1 MELKVGSGLETAI
14 GRLLI
19 VGARV
24 SALMVF
30 APFLASATIAPRIKA
45 GFTLVL
51 TALLYPAVAS
61 DLPPLSGAR
70 EWQIAGGEFVV
81 GLIMGITLQ
90 FVFEGVE
97 LAGQVVGF
105 QVGHSLAS
113 VFNPLSDADTP
124 ILANFY
130 QAVALL
136 IFLQLD
142 VHHWVLRGLV
152 KSFQYCP
159 PGTVLANPVV
169 AEQIWRAAG
178 GMLVIAVQIA
188 IPILLATMLIDISL
202 GLVGRASPQLPVLFV
217 GISVKSVVALLVIV
231 GTLRFWPGL
240 LEKYFG
246 QALATSEQLMH
257 LAR

>member
-1 MELKVGSGLETAI
+1 MGTGLETVV
-14 GRLLI
+14 GRFML
-19 VGARV
+19 VGTRV

-45 GFTLVL
+45 AFTVAL
-51 TALLYPAVAS
+51 TALLYPTVAAE
-61 DLPPLSGAR
+61 LPILSGAR
-70 EWQIAGGEFVV
+70 EWQVAGGEFVV

-97 LAGQVVGF
+97 LAGQIVGF
-105 QVGHSLAS
+105 QVGHALANLI
-113 VFNPLSDADTP
+113 NPMANAETP

-152 KSFQYCP
+152 KSFHYCP
-159 PGTVLANPVV
+159 PGMVVANHLV

-178 GMLVIAVQIA
+178 GMLVMAVQIA
-188 IPILLATMLIDISL
+188 IPTLLATILIDISL
-202 GLVGRASPQLPVLFV
+202 GFLGRASPQLPVLFV
-217 GISVKSVVALLVIV
+217 GISVKSVVACLVV
-231 GTLRFWPGL
+231 MGTLRFWPGL
-240 LEKYFG
+240 LERYFG
-246 QALATSEQLMH
+246 EAMATSERLMH
-257 LAR
+257 LAH

>member
-1 MELKVGSGLETAI
+1 MGSGLETVV
-14 GRLLI
+14 GRVLL
-19 VGARV
+19 VGTRV

-30 APFLASATIAPRIKA
+30 APFLASATISPRIKA
-45 GFTLVL
+45 GLTVAL
-51 TALLYPAVAS
+51 TALIYPAVAPG
-61 DLPPLSGAR
+61 LPPLSKFNG
-70 EWQIAGGEFVV
+70 WQVAGGEFVV

-105 QVGHSLAS
+105 QVGHSLANLI
-113 VFNPLSDADTP
+113 NPLSEAETP

-152 KSFQYCP
+152 KSFRYCP
-159 PGTVLANPVV
+159 PGSVVANPLV

-178 GMLVIAVQIA
+178 GMLVMAVQIA
-188 IPILLATMLIDISL
+188 IPTLLATILIDISL
-202 GLVGRASPQLPVLFV
+202 GYLGRASPQLPVLFV
-217 GISVKSVVALLVIV
+217 GISVKSVVAFLVVV

-240 LEKYFG
+240 LERYFG
-246 QALATSEQLMH
+246 EALVTSEQLMH

>member
-1 MELKVGSGLETAI
+1 MGWELGTVVG
-14 GRLLI
+14 RVLI
-19 VGARV
+19 VGMRV

-45 GFTLVL
+45 GFVVAL
-51 TALLYPAVAS
+51 TALLYPAVAPG
-61 DLPPLSGAR
+61 LPPLSGAR
-70 EWQIAGGEFVV
+70 GWQVAGGEFVV
-81 GLIMGITLQ
+81 GLSMGITLQ

-97 LAGQVVGF
+97 LAGQIVGF
-105 QVGHSLAS
+105 QVGHSLANLI
-113 VFNPLSDADTP
+113 NPLSDAETP

-142 VHHWVLRGLV
+142 IHHWVLRGLV

-159 PGTVLANPVV
+159 PGMAAVNHLV

-178 GMLVIAVQIA
+178 GMLMMAVQIA
-188 IPILLATMLIDISL
+188 IPTLLATVLIDISL
-202 GLVGRASPQLPVLFV
+202 GFLGRASPQLPVLFV
-217 GISVKSVVALLVIV
+217 GISVKSVVAFLVVV
-231 GTLRFWPGL
+231 GTLPFWPGL

-246 QALATSEQLMH
+246 EALATSEQLMH

>member
-1 MELKVGSGLETAI
+1 MGTGLETVV
-14 GRLLI
+14 GRFML
-19 VGARV
+19 VGTRV
-24 SALMVF
+24 SAIMVF
-30 APFLASATIAPRIKA
+30 APFFASATIAPRIKA
-45 GFTLVL
+45 AFTVAL
-51 TALLYPAVAS
+51 TALLYPAVAAE
-61 DLPPLSGAR
+61 LPLLSGAR
-70 EWQIAGGEFVV
+70 EWQVAGGEFVV

-97 LAGQVVGF
+97 LAGQIVGF
-105 QVGHSLAS
+105 QVGHSLANLI
-113 VFNPLSDADTP
+113 NPLSDAETP

-159 PGTVLANPVV
+159 PGTVVANHVV

-178 GMLVIAVQIA
+178 GMLIIAVQIA
-188 IPILLATMLIDISL
+188 IPTLLATILIDISL
-202 GLVGRASPQLPVLFV
+202 GFLGRASPQLPVLFV
-217 GISVKSVVALLVIV
+217 GISVKSVVAFLVIM

-240 LEKYFG
+240 LERFFG
-246 QALATSEQLMH
+246 EALATSERLMH
-257 LAR
+257 LAH

>member
-1 MELKVGSGLETAI
+1 MGTGLETVA
-14 GRLLI
+14 GRVLI

-30 APFLASATIAPRIKA
+30 APFFSSATISPRIKA
-45 GFTLVL
+45 GFTVVL
-51 TALLYPAVAS
+51 TALLYSVLAPG
-61 DLPPLSGAR
+61 LPSFSGAR
-70 EWQIAGGEFVV
+70 GWQVAGGEFVV
-81 GLIMGITLQ
+81 GLLMGITLQ

-105 QVGHSLAS
+105 QVGYSLANLI
-113 VFNPLSDADTP
+113 NPLADVETP
-124 ILANFY
+124 LLSIFY

-159 PGTVLANPVV
+159 PGMVVANHVV

-178 GMLVIAVQIA
+178 GMLIMAVQVA
-188 IPILLATMLIDISL
+188 IPTLLATILIDISL
-202 GLVGRASPQLPVLFV
+202 GFLGRASPQLPVLLV
-217 GISVKSVVALLVIV
+217 GMSVKSVVAFLVIV

>member
-1 MELKVGSGLETAI
+1 VGAGLETVV
-14 GRLLI
+14 GRVLI
-19 VGARV
+19 VAARV

-30 APFLASATIAPRIKA
+30 APFLASATISPRIKA
-45 GFTLVL
+45 GFTLAL
-51 TALLYPAVAS
+51 TALIYPAVAPG
-61 DLPPLSGAR
+61 LPPFSGAR
-70 EWQIAGGEFVV
+70 GWQVAGGEFVV

-97 LAGQVVGF
+97 LAGQILGF
-105 QVGHSLAS
+105 QVGHSLANLI
-113 VFNPLSDADTP
+113 NPLNDVETP

-159 PGTVLANPVV
+159 PGMVVANPLL

-188 IPILLATMLIDISL
+188 IPTLLATMLIDIIL
-202 GLVGRASPQLPVLFV
+202 GFLGRASPQLPVLFV
-217 GISVKSVVALLVIV
+217 GISVKSVVAFLVIM
-231 GTLRFWPGL
+231 GILRFWPGL
-240 LEKYFG
+240 LERYFG
-246 QALATSEQLMH
+246 EALATSEKLMH

>member
-1 MELKVGSGLETAI
+1 MGSGLEAVI

-30 APFLASATIAPRIKA
+30 APFFGSMTIAPRIKA
-45 GFTLVL
+45 ALAVAL
-51 TALLYPAVAS
+51 TALLYPVVRA
-61 DLPPLSGAR
+61 DLPSLSGAMG
-70 EWQIAGGEFVV
+70 WKVAGGECVV
-81 GLIMGITLQ
+81 GLMMGITLQ
-90 FVFEGVE
+90 FIFEGVE
-97 LAGQVVGF
+97 LAGQIVGF

-124 ILANFY
+124 ILSNFY

-142 VHHWVLRGLV
+142 IHHWVLRGLA

-159 PGTVLANPVV
+159 PGLVVAAPAV

-178 GMLVIAVQIA
+178 GMLIVAVQVA
-188 IPILLATMLIDISL
+188 IPTLLATMLIDVTL
-202 GLVGRASPQLPVLFV
+202 GFLGRASPQLPVLFV
-217 GISVKSVVALLVIV
+217 GISVKSLVAFLTVM

-246 QALATSEQLMH
+246 EALATSEQLMH

>member
-1 MELKVGSGLETAI
+1 VGTGLEAVA
-14 GRLLI
+14 GRVLI

-30 APFLASATIAPRIKA
+30 APFFASATISPRIKA
-45 GFTLVL
+45 CFTMVL
-51 TALLYPAVAS
+51 TALLYPALAPN
-61 DLPPLSGAR
+61 LPILSGAR
-70 EWQIAGGEFVV
+70 GWQVAGGEFVV
-81 GLIMGITLQ
+81 GLFMGITLQ
-90 FVFEGVE
+90 FVFEGAE

-105 QVGHSLAS
+105 QVGHTLANLI
-113 VFNPLSDADTP
+113 NPLSDAETP

-130 QAVALL
+130 QMVALL

-142 VHHWVLRGLV
+142 IHHWVLRGLV

-159 PGTVLANPVV
+159 PGSVVATPLV

-178 GMLVIAVQIA
+178 GMLVMAVQIA
-188 IPILLATMLIDISL
+188 IPTLLATILIDISL
-202 GLVGRASPQLPVLFV
+202 GFLGRASPQLPVLFV
-217 GISVKSVVALLVIV
+217 GISVKSVVAFLVIV

-240 LEKYFG
+240 FERYFG
-246 QALATSEQLMH
+246 EALATSEQLMH

>member
-1 MELKVGSGLETAI
+1 MGSGLETVV
-14 GRLLI
+14 GRALL

-30 APFLASATIAPRIKA
+30 APFLASATISPRIKA
-45 GFTLVL
+45 GFTVAL
-51 TALLYPAVAS
+51 TALLYPVVAPS
-61 DLPPLSGAR
+61 LPSFSGAR
-70 EWQIAGGEFVV
+70 GWQIAGGEFVV

-105 QVGHSLAS
+105 QVGHSLANLI
-113 VFNPLSDADTP
+113 NPLSDAETP
-124 ILANFY
+124 ILSNFY

-152 KSFQYCP
+152 KSFEYCP
-159 PGTVLANPVV
+159 PGMVVANPVM
-169 AEQIWRAAG
+169 AELVWRAAG
-178 GMLVIAVQIA
+178 GMLVMAVQVA
-188 IPILLATMLIDISL
+188 IPILLATILIDISL
-202 GLVGRASPQLPVLFV
+202 GFLGRASPQLPVLFV
-217 GISVKSVVALLVIV
+217 GISVKSVVAFLVV
-231 GTLRFWPGL
+231 MGTLRFWPGL

-246 QALATSEQLMH
+246 EALATSEQLMH

>member
-1 MELKVGSGLETAI
+1 MGSGLETVV
-14 GRLLI
+14 GRVLI

-24 SALMVF
+24 SAVMVF
-30 APFLASATIAPRIKA
+30 APFFGSATISPRIKA
-45 GFTLVL
+45 CLTLAL
-51 TALLYPAVAS
+51 TAVLYPAVAA
-61 DLPPLSGAR
+61 DLPSLSGGR
-70 EWQIAGGEFVV
+70 GWQIAGGEFVI
-81 GLIMGITLQ
+81 GLLMGITLQ

-97 LAGQVVGF
+97 MAGQVVGF
-105 QVGHSLAS
+105 QVGHSLAT

-159 PGTVLANPVV
+159 PGMVVANTMV
-169 AEQIWRAAG
+169 AEQVWRAAG
-178 GMLVIAVQIA
+178 GMLVMAVQIA
-188 IPILLATMLIDISL
+188 IPTLLATILIDISL
-202 GLVGRASPQLPVLFV
+202 GFLGRASPQLPVLFV
-217 GISVKSVVALLVIV
+217 GISVKSVVAFLVV
-231 GTLRFWPGL
+231 MGTLRFWPGL
-240 LEKYFG
+240 LERYFG
-246 QALATSEQLMH
+246 EALGTSERLMH

>member
-1 MELKVGSGLETAI
+1 VGSGLETVI

-45 GFTLVL
+45 GFAVAL
-51 TALLYPAVAS
+51 TALLYPVVGVNLPPFSAATGWKVAS
-61 DLPPLSGAR
+61 
-70 EWQIAGGEFVV
+70 GEFVV

-90 FVFEGVE
+90 FVFEGLE

-105 QVGHSLAS
+105 QMGHSLANLI
-113 VFNPLSDADTP
+113 NPLSEAETP
-124 ILANFY
+124 ILSNFY

-142 VHHWVLRGLV
+142 VHHWVLRGLA

-159 PGTVLANPVV
+159 PGMVV
-169 AEQIWRAAG
+169 VTPAAAEQVWHAAG
-178 GMLVIAVQIA
+178 GMLIIAVQIA
-188 IPILLATMLIDISL
+188 IPTLLATMIIDISL
-202 GLVGRASPQLPVLFV
+202 GFLGRASPQLPVLFV
-217 GISVKSVVALLVIV
+217 GMSVKSVVAFLVV
-231 GTLRFWPGL
+231 MGTLRYWPGV

-246 QALATSEQLMH
+246 EALATSEQLMH
-257 LAR
+257 LVH

>member
-1 MELKVGSGLETAI
+1 MGWGLETVV
-14 GRLLI
+14 GRVLL

-45 GFTLVL
+45 GFTVAL
-51 TALLYPAVAS
+51 TALLYPAVAG
-61 DLPPLSGAR
+61 DLPTLSGAR
-70 EWQIAGGEFVV
+70 GWQIAGGEFLV

-97 LAGQVVGF
+97 LAGQIVGF
-105 QVGHSLAS
+105 QVGHSLAN
-113 VFNPLSDADTP
+113 VINPLSDAETP

-136 IFLQLD
+136 IFLQMD
-142 VHHWVLRGLV
+142 VHHWVLRGLA

-159 PGTVLANPVV
+159 PGMVVANPVM
-169 AEQIWRAAG
+169 AEQVWRAAG
-178 GMLVIAVQIA
+178 GMLVMAVQIA
-188 IPILLATMLIDISL
+188 IPTLLATILIDISL
-202 GLVGRASPQLPVLFV
+202 GFLGRASPQLPVLFV
-217 GISVKSVVALLVIV
+217 GISVKSVVAFLVIM

>member
-1 MELKVGSGLETAI
+1 MGSGLEMVI
-14 GRLLI
+14 GRAML

-45 GFTLVL
+45 GFTVAL
-51 TALLYPAVAS
+51 TALLYPVVAPS
-61 DLPPLSGAR
+61 LPALSGALG
-70 EWQIAGGEFVV
+70 WQVAGGEFVV

-105 QVGHSLAS
+105 QVGHSLANLI
-113 VFNPLSDADTP
+113 NPLSDAETP
-124 ILANFY
+124 ILSNFY

-142 VHHWVLRGLV
+142 VHHWVLRGLA
-152 KSFQYCP
+152 KSFEYCP
-159 PGTVLANPVV
+159 PGMVV
-169 AEQIWRAAG
+169 ASPILAQQVWRAAG
-178 GMLVIAVQIA
+178 GMLVMAVQVS
-188 IPILLATMLIDISL
+188 IPVLLATIVIDIAL
-202 GLVGRASPQLPVLFV
+202 GFLGRASPQLPVLFV
-217 GISVKSVVALLVIV
+217 GISVKSVVAFLVV
-231 GTLRFWPGL
+231 MGTLRFWPGL

-246 QALATSEQLMH
+246 EALATSEQLMH

>member
-1 MELKVGSGLETAI
+1 MGTGLETVA
-14 GRLLI
+14 GRVLI

-30 APFLASATIAPRIKA
+30 APFFSSATISPRIKA
-45 GFTLVL
+45 GFTVVL
-51 TALLYPAVAS
+51 TALLYSVLAPG
-61 DLPPLSGAR
+61 LPSFSGAR
-70 EWQIAGGEFVV
+70 GWQVAGGEFVV
-81 GLIMGITLQ
+81 GLLMGITLQ

-105 QVGHSLAS
+105 QVGYSLANLI
-113 VFNPLSDADTP
+113 NPLADVETP
-124 ILANFY
+124 LLSIFY

-159 PGTVLANPVV
+159 PGMLVANRVV

-178 GMLVIAVQIA
+178 GMLIMAVQVA
-188 IPILLATMLIDISL
+188 IPTLLATILIDISL
-202 GLVGRASPQLPVLFV
+202 GFLGRASPQLPVLLV
-217 GISVKSVVALLVIV
+217 GMSVKSVVAFLVIV

-240 LEKYFG
+240 LERYFG
-246 QALATSEQLMH
+246 EALAMSERLMQ

>member
-1 MELKVGSGLETAI
+1 LEAAVGRVLV
-14 GRLLI
+14 

-30 APFLASATIAPRIKA
+30 APFFSSATISPRIKA
-45 GFTLVL
+45 GFTVVL
-51 TALLYPAVAS
+51 TALLYPALAPS
-61 DLPPLSGAR
+61 LPTLFGAR
-70 EWQIAGGEFVV
+70 GWQVVGGEFVI

-97 LAGQVVGF
+97 LAGQIVGF

-113 VFNPLSDADTP
+113 LINPLADVETP
-124 ILANFY
+124 ILSVFY

-136 IFLQLD
+136 IFFQLD

-159 PGTVLANPVV
+159 PGMVVANPVV
-169 AEQIWRAAG
+169 AERIWRAAG
-178 GMLVIAVQIA
+178 GMLIMAVQVA
-188 IPILLATMLIDISL
+188 IPTLLATILIDISL
-202 GLVGRASPQLPVLFV
+202 GFLGRASPQLPVMFV
-217 GISVKSVVALLVIV
+217 GMSVKSIVAFLVIV

-240 LEKYFG
+240 LERYFG
-246 QALATSEQLMH
+246 EALAMSEQLMH